1 MDNLEKIP
9 FLDEKAIFKR
19 LSEIASR
26 PNLTKEE
33 RAQYEAEWRM
43 YNDYFNSIESA
54 EKKARMEQEEARAKG
69 LAEGLAEGRAE
80 GLAEAKLEDAQKMK
94 SKGYPIADI
103 AEITGLSIEEIN
115 NL

>member
-1 MDNLEKIP
+1 
-9 FLDEKAIFKR
+9 
-19 LSEIASR
+19 
-26 PNLTKEE
+26 
-33 RAQYEAEWRM
+33 
-43 YNDYFNSIESA
+43 
-54 EKKARMEQEEARAKG
+54 MEQEEARAKG
-69 LAEGLAEGRAE
+69 LAEGLAEGRAEGRAE